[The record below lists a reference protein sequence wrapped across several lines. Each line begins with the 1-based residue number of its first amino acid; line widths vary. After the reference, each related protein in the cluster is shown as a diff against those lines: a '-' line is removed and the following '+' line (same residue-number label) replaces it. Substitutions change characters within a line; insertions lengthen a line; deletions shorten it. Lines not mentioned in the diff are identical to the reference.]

1 MYTNIIKSKIGLVVI
16 IILAT
21 FISINASRVDES
33 ILKNNISTPTI
44 LFTEGLFLQIAI
56 IISCLIVPDVRKKML
71 SDMKKLTYTNIAM
84 LGFYSLVGI
93 GVAFIANDALLHHGT
108 DEVKM
113 LNLII
118 GFLIT
123 GLIYFFTTNKKLSL
137 KKLAFF
143 IALCIFSGLFIME

>member
-1 MYTNIIKSKIGLVVI
+1 MYTDIIKSKIGLVLI

-21 FISINASRVDES
+21 VISINASRVDES

-56 IISCLIVPDVRKKML
+56 IISYLIMPDVRKKML
-71 SDMKKLTYTNIAM
+71 SDMKKLTYNNISM

>member
-1 MYTNIIKSKIGLVVI
+1 MYTDIIKSKIGLVVI

-44 LFTEGLFLQIAI
+44 LFTEGLFFLISI
-56 IISCLIVPDVRKKML
+56 IISALVMPDIRKKML

-93 GVAFIANDALLHHGT
+93 GIAFIANDALLHHGT

-113 LNLII
+113 FELIV

-137 KKLAFF
+137 KKLAYF
-143 IALCIFSGLFIME
+143 IALCIFAGLFTME